1 MLGLTK
7 ILLRLLRN
15 EDKLFPYA
23 ASAVASWI
31 ESAGDD
37 LTEVAKD
44 YEKQCQQ
51 ARGFDFLFLKQKTNN
66 NKHQHPVVQNWMF
79 FFVFGVVCFFFL
91 FFFGKDQQ
99 KIQPTRMFSWGGVG
113 KRFSHQSFSLKA
125 YQDKVPFNAQAPKEE
140 VLRLTKVWSPGKWFD
155 QGDLSNKK
163 KGPLRWL
170 GLYRHDI
177 SYPVI

>member
-1 MLGLTK
+1 MFGVDK
-7 ILLRLLRN
+7 KFFWDILRN

-66 NKHQHPVVQNWMF
+66 NKHQHPVVQKLDVF
-79 FFVFGVVCFFFL
+79 FCFRCCL
-91 FFFGKDQQ
+91 FFFSCFFLEGPTKNPT
-99 KIQPTRMFSWGGVG
+99 QPGCFLEGLGNDFPISPFRLS
-113 KRFSHQSFSLKA
+113 A

-140 VLRLTKVWSPGKWFD
+140 VLRLTKVWARKWF
-155 QGDLSNKK
+155 
-163 KGPLRWL
+163 WL
-170 GLYRHDI
+170 PGEPTTFL
-177 SYPVI
+177 PFL